1 MSAPIL
7 SKVQF
12 NGYQLVSVNS
22 GPWTVCTRNDRLA
35 SFNTRQEAMA
45 YAASLPVR
53 NWGHKPA
60 AGA

>member
-7 SKVQF
+7 SKCQF

-22 GPWTVCTRNDRLA
+22 GPWTVCTPSDRLA

-53 NWGHKPA
+53 NWNAKPA

>member
-1 MSAPIL
+1 MSTPIL

-12 NGYQLVSVNS
+12 NGYQLVCVNR
-22 GPWTVCTRNDRLA
+22 GPWTVCTPNDRLA

-53 NWGHKPA
+53 NWA
-60 AGA
+60 ARSASGA

>member
-7 SKVQF
+7 SRLQF

-22 GPWTVCTRNDRLA
+22 GPWTVCTPSDRLA

-45 YAASLPVR
+45 YAASLPAR
-53 NWGHKPA
+53 NWTTRPA
-60 AGA
+60 NGT

>member
-7 SKVQF
+7 SKCQF

-22 GPWTVCTRNDRLA
+22 GPWTVCTPSDRLA

-45 YAASLPVR
+45 YAAALPVR
-53 NWGHKPA
+53 NWSAKPA
-60 AGA
+60 AGG

>member
-12 NGYQLVSVNS
+12 NGYQLVSVNR

-53 NWGHKPA
+53 NWSHKPVT
-60 AGA
+60 GA

>member
-22 GPWTVCTRNDRLA
+22 GPWTVCTPSDRLA

-53 NWGHKPA
+53 NWSA
-60 AGA
+60 RSGASA

>member
-22 GPWTVCTRNDRLA
+22 GPWTVCTPSDRLA

-53 NWGHKPA
+53 KWNA
-60 AGA
+60 RSGAST